1 MPNSKIPHI
10 DLGDTLNTQRLR
22 LNDLI
27 DSVGDV
33 SALKTTA
40 GGVTAAINELYD
52 SIGVIGLGSLNTT
65 APTLRQAINEHEKDL
80 GNMKSN
86 LNAVYGAIQQIDK
99 LLTKLNE
106 GKDKKSMPEEKFYD
120 YYTRDELIIKFMP
133 LVENLARKFSTTQ
146 QASGVLSINDLIQI
160 GSEGLIKAVDKLD
173 WLQLSES
180 EDIEK
185 TLKSFFAK
193 RIKGIIRRRID
204 MARGGMRIPEHKL
217 NEIRKNPKDKKMVEI
232 FFNSMFLSIDAQPTN
247 DDEENMMYQIADKS
261 EPYNIQILN
270 VYLKGLMEKY
280 LNKNEYEVLRL
291 SYGLDC
297 DKYPAQCI
305 ADKIGIKGAS
315 AYVRVSELKKQAV
328 QKLIDSVD
336 HSQVLDFL

>member
-1 MPNSKIPHI
+1 MKKYNVQNYIRYKE
-10 DLGDTLNTQRLR
+10 DL
-22 LNDLI
+22 
-27 DSVGDV
+27 
-33 SALKTTA
+33 
-40 GGVTAAINELYD
+40 
-52 SIGVIGLGSLNTT
+52 
-65 APTLRQAINEHEKDL
+65 
-80 GNMKSN
+80 
-86 LNAVYGAIQQIDK
+86 
-99 LLTKLNE
+99 
-106 GKDKKSMPEEKFYD
+106 KKSMPEEKFYD
-120 YYTRDELIIKFMP
+120 YYTRDELVIKFMP

-146 QASGVLSINDLIQI
+146 QASGVLTINDLIQI
-160 GSEGLIKAVDKLD
+160 GAEGLIKAVDKLD
-173 WLQLSES
+173 WLVLADA
-180 EDIEK
+180 EDVEK

-305 ADKIGIKGAS
+305 ADKLGIKGAS